1 MRHFIAELPRH
12 YGRSPQDTE
21 LQRVLE
27 GMAARA
33 EADKDFTL
41 AQLFPSTASGW
52 GLGLWEE
59 AYGLLRLPGQTEEQ
73 RRSLILARIRGR
85 RTTTVEA
92 LRDITRTMTGL
103 DSQVAEYYTQYYFTV
118 TLTDLP
124 LDRAVSLRDL
134 RDQIVLF
141 KPAHLDFWLI
151 GRFPPVVLA
160 NTPGSFRFQRL
171 RAFLRV
177 RSYGWDVVRLNGE
190 KNLDGS
196 WTLNQRFPGMAWDH
210 VRFFAPIRERD
221 EILGTVF
228 CGFGAAKNQDRAGP
242 AVLRTGCAAAEQPG
256 KLHARQA
263 AFSGAA
269 ARATYDLPGTLTR
282 DTMWRLNGAFRLDGQ
297 KKLNAAITKEEI

>member
-12 YGRSPQDTE
+12 YGRSPQDRE

-92 LRDITRTMTGL
+92 LRDIVRTMTGL
-103 DSQVAEYYTQYYFTV
+103 NSQVAEFYAQYYFTV

-124 LDRAVSLRDL
+124 PDRAVSLRDL
-134 RDQIVLF
+134 RDQIYLF

-151 GRFPPVVLA
+151 GAFPPAALVNA
-160 NTPGSFRFQRL
+160 ASSFRFQRL
-171 RAFLRV
+171 EHSLRV
-177 RSYGWDVVRLNGE
+177 RSYGWDVIRLNGE
-190 KNLDGS
+190 KNLGGS
-196 WTLNQRFPGMAWDH
+196 WKLNQRFPGMPWDT
-210 VRFFAPIRERD
+210 VRFAGAP
-221 EILGTVF
+221 F
-228 CGFGAAKNQDRAGP
+228 
-242 AVLRTGCAAAEQPG
+242 RTGG
-256 KLHARQA
+256 GGM
-263 AFSGAA
+263 S
-269 ARATYDLPGTLTR
+269 GTLTR
-282 DTMWRLNGAFRLDGQ
+282 DTMWRLNGVFRLDGR